1 MGYVED
7 ILKVCAMSQAVIGRW
22 GRTLAVRLPAT
33 VARKLA
39 LDEGG
44 RVDIEV
50 EGDAIVIRKASAER
64 VLNEMFAGKSAEEW
78 RALYRDAY
86 DWGPDLGREAVEA

>member
-1 MGYVED
+1 
-7 ILKVCAMSQAVIGRW
+7 MSQVVIGRW
-22 GRTLAVRLPAT
+22 GRTLAVRLPAS

-39 LDEGG
+39 LGEGG
-44 RVDIEV
+44 RVEVDV

-64 VLNEMFAGKSAEEW
+64 ALEAMFAGKSVEEW

>member
-1 MGYVED
+1 
-7 ILKVCAMSQAVIGRW
+7 MSQVVIGRW
-22 GRTLAVRLPAT
+22 GRTLAVRLPAS

-39 LDEGG
+39 LGEGG
-44 RVDIEV
+44 RVEVDV

-64 VLNEMFAGKSAEEW
+64 ALEAMFTGKSVEEW